1 MLKEFYKEM
10 CPPLFLKTFALLR
23 VKLSRILDHYVYP
36 KNQSSGSRI
45 IGDNGQDLEI
55 YWNPDMAEILDTW
68 GEGNAWNELEFLMV
82 NCRGKVLDIA
92 CGTGKNIETLS
103 KFPPIEVYGCDIS
116 DFLIKKALDRGIP
129 EERLK
134 ICDATKTDYHDN
146 SFNYSYSIG
155 SLEHFTEN
163 GIVQF
168 VAEAYRITQYS
179 SFHMIP
185 VSRSG
190 KDEGWIKTLQSFHN
204 NSVNWWL
211 NKYKSSYQSV
221 FVIDSSWQDDISVG
235 KWFICI
241 KNIEKF

>member
-1 MLKEFYKEM
+1 MLKEFYKEI
-10 CPPLFLKTFALLR
+10 CPPLFLKTLAS
-23 VKLSRILDHYVYP
+23 VKGKVSRILHHYVYH
-36 KNQSSGSRI
+36 KSQLSRSQVT
-45 IGDNGQDLEI
+45 GNNGQDLEI
-55 YWNPDMAEILDTW
+55 YWNPKMAEILNTW

-103 KFPPIEVYGCDIS
+103 KFPQIEVYGCDIS

-155 SLEHFTEN
+155 SLEHFTES

-168 VAEAYRITQYS
+168 VAESYRITQYT

-190 KDEGWIKTLQSFHN
+190 KNEGWIKTLQSFHN
-204 NSVNWWL
+204 NSVDWWL